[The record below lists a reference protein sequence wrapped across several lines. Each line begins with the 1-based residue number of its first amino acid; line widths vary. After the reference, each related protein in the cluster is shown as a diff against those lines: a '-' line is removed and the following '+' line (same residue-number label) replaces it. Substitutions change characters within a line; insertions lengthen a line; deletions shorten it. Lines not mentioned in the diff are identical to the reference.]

1 MTTQPT
7 QSTHRY
13 DHAVVLGGSMAGL
26 VTAQALSRHFRR
38 VTVVERDHL
47 PAGPAARAGVPQ
59 GRHLHALLPGG
70 ADALETLLPGYADG
84 LLGAGAV
91 PLAVPTD
98 MLWLNPAGWVTR
110 FPVRHRMLSASRELI
125 EWHTRRLVMAT
136 PEITVL
142 DGHNVADLCVSED
155 GSRVIGVTVVE
166 TDAAGSASHGP
177 VETLPA
183 ELVVDATGRRSRLP
197 GWLERLGYE
206 RPAETRINAH
216 LAYATRI
223 YRRPDGDRG
232 WKAIYIQSR
241 PSESSRM
248 GIMFPIEG
256 DRWILTVQGAGDD
269 RPPTDGA
276 GFDEFTASLRS
287 SAIHDALRDAEPLT
301 APVGFA
307 NTANLRRHYDK
318 ARRWPER
325 LLAVGDSACTFNPVY
340 GQGMSVAAQT
350 AVALDAQL
358 TKHARRHATLD
369 GFVRP
374 MQRRVAKTG
383 NAAWMIATG
392 DDLRMAT
399 TTGAKA
405 STVTRMQHR
414 YLDRVLAAAT
424 TDETVL
430 AAAMQAFFL
439 LAPPTVLFRPSILA
453 RALRSRPGAATV
465 GEPPV
470 ATPPRQPALAR

>member
-7 QSTHRY
+7 QSVQR
-13 DHAVVLGGSMAGL
+13 DEHAVVLGGSMAGL

-142 DGHNVADLCVSED
+142 DGRNVADLCVSED
-155 GSRVIGVTVVE
+155 GSRVTGVTVVE

-223 YRRPDGDRG
+223 YRRPDDDRG

-301 APVGFA
+301 APGR
-307 NTANLRRHYDK
+307 LR
-318 ARRWPER
+318 
-325 LLAVGDSACTFNPVY
+325 
-340 GQGMSVAAQT
+340 
-350 AVALDAQL
+350 
-358 TKHARRHATLD
+358 
-369 GFVRP
+369 
-374 MQRRVAKTG
+374 
-383 NAAWMIATG
+383 
-392 DDLRMAT
+392 
-399 TTGAKA
+399 
-405 STVTRMQHR
+405 QH
-414 YLDRVLAAAT
+414 
-424 TDETVL
+424 
-430 AAAMQAFFL
+430 
-439 LAPPTVLFRPSILA
+439 
-453 RALRSRPGAATV
+453 
-465 GEPPV
+465 GEPP
-470 ATPPRQPALAR
+470 PALRQGAPLAGTTPCRRRQCLHVQSRVRARDVGRCADRGGTRCAAHRARTAPRDARRLRATDAAPRRQDGRRGVDDRHRRRPADGDHDRCEGVPGHKDAADRKSVV